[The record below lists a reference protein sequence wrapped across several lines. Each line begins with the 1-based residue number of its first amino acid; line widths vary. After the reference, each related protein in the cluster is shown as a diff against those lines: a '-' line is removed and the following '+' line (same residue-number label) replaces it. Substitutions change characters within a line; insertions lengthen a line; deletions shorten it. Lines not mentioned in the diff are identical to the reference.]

1 MGKLNTALQ
10 CTIHFFFFKKKA
22 QKIQQLKNRGWK
34 RKKHSNKTWMIQVT
48 KIAVFSPKFSLI
60 FDLWL
65 SKEIERLA
73 WFAWTSEAPH
83 SLVRPSRLSLRRS
96 CLYRLRAEAT
106 KSNTPHRRW
115 KREQESV
122 HLQNGSK
129 RGEIIC
135 GSKTEGLCIFS
146 TRKKMSHQGSLRE
159 LLDFGVDVPLI
170 SGGRG
175 DRLFGERG
183 LLGLLGL
190 FLAPQSS
197 SQSWLFFLSR
207 ASILQEENDIRID
220 SNELKNITWYF
231 NIKKTNWDQ
240 T

>member
-1 MGKLNTALQ
+1 M
-10 CTIHFFFFKKKA
+10 
-22 QKIQQLKNRGWK
+22 
-34 RKKHSNKTWMIQVT
+34 
-48 KIAVFSPKFSLI
+48 
-60 FDLWL
+60 
-65 SKEIERLA
+65 
-73 WFAWTSEAPH
+73 
-83 SLVRPSRLSLRRS
+83 
-96 CLYRLRAEAT
+96 
-106 KSNTPHRRW
+106 
-115 KREQESV
+115 
-122 HLQNGSK
+122 HLQKGSK

-146 TRKKMSHQGSLRE
+146 TRMKMSHQGSLRE
-159 LLDFGVDVPLI
+159 LLDFGVDVPLM

-220 SNELKNITWYF
+220 SNELKNKH
-231 NIKKTNWDQ
+231 KKTN
-240 T
+240 